1 MVTMLNIRST
11 GVPPVRP
18 SFHSLPGFLPGLLL
32 FLSHFFSP
40 LLHAAEV
47 TTTLEPKSVPAGEGA
62 NLTITITNGTP
73 TVANKPEVPD
83 LIIQGPNQGRQYRNI
98 NGVAS
103 STVTL
108 SYAIGSMT
116 AGEYNIPPF
125 TLTIDGAEVK
135 TDSFTLKVTPSANQ
149 APAGMAPGNA
159 SGNPPPSGPT
169 LAAGETD
176 FGFLTVEFADK
187 KREHAWVGEIA
198 PVRIKAWIPDGARA
212 NLNARIQPEG
222 SSFTLHNL
230 SERPQESREQ
240 NNGKNYHVVSWYG
253 GLSALKGGRY
263 APDLTLK
270 LNIAVP
276 DPKGGR
282 QSTGDPFMDQF
293 LGRRMIQKEV
303 TLHSKTDDSA
313 KLEIRSLPTE
323 GRPDNFAGAVGK
335 FAFGRTN
342 LPTTWKTGE
351 PQQIL
356 TEVTGSGN
364 FTLLKQP
371 ELLPA
376 GPWKS
381 YPGQNQFAAGDAAAF
396 SGTTTFR
403 FSQVARQAG
412 NPTVHLSF
420 SYFDPE
426 SGAYQTADSPPQ
438 SIQITGADLAPE
450 PEPPATAA
458 QPDKIKEPENPL
470 APLRTRDSA
479 TASLTP
485 WAYTPA
491 FRRFLT
497 SLSLLLLAAFSWRGF
512 QHVRQNPARLARA
525 AHAQALR
532 TALSEVDTHA
542 GRGDVPRFFAAARRA
557 LQVRLAPQYQ
567 RPAHAIT
574 LADLTAQLSEDSP
587 VVQFFR
593 EADLVEFSRPDPNA
607 PQNLPNWR
615 ALLNRAMNALN

>member
-1 MVTMLNIRST
+1 
-11 GVPPVRP
+11 
-18 SFHSLPGFLPGLLL
+18 
-32 FLSHFFSP
+32 
-40 LLHAAEV
+40 
-47 TTTLEPKSVPAGEGA
+47 
-62 NLTITITNGTP
+62 
-73 TVANKPEVPD
+73 
-83 LIIQGPNQGRQYRNI
+83 
-98 NGVAS
+98 
-103 STVTL
+103 
-108 SYAIGSMT
+108 
-116 AGEYNIPPF
+116 
-125 TLTIDGAEVK
+125 
-135 TDSFTLKVTPSANQ
+135 
-149 APAGMAPGNA
+149 
-159 SGNPPPSGPT
+159 
-169 LAAGETD
+169 
-176 FGFLTVEFADK
+176 
-187 KREHAWVGEIA
+187 
-198 PVRIKAWIPDGARA
+198 
-212 NLNARIQPEG
+212 
-222 SSFTLHNL
+222 
-230 SERPQESREQ
+230 
-240 NNGKNYHVVSWYG
+240 
-253 GLSALKGGRY
+253 
-263 APDLTLK
+263 
-270 LNIAVP
+270 
-276 DPKGGR
+276 
-282 QSTGDPFMDQF
+282 
-293 LGRRMIQKEV
+293 
-303 TLHSKTDDSA
+303 
-313 KLEIRSLPTE
+313 
-323 GRPDNFAGAVGK
+323 
-335 FAFGRTN
+335 
-342 LPTTWKTGE
+342 
-351 PQQIL
+351 
-356 TEVTGSGN
+356 
-364 FTLLKQP
+364 
-371 ELLPA
+371 
-376 GPWKS
+376 
-381 YPGQNQFAAGDAAAF
+381 
-396 SGTTTFR
+396 
-403 FSQVARQAG
+403 
-412 NPTVHLSF
+412 VHLSF

-574 LADLTAQLSEDSP
+574 HADLTAQLSEDSP